1 MSITSFNIRPENEH
15 FLFAGKERTS
25 GKSENIFQSQ
35 KSESILVQRI
45 LLNSV
50 TEIMK
55 SSLNVASVTLQIY
68 ERSQL
73 FEELNSGNCFEICN
87 AYFFICSFRLI
98 GTWFPFTLLYE
109 E

>member
-1 MSITSFNIRPENEH
+1 MGSP
-15 FLFAGKERTS
+15 RTFS
-25 GKSENIFQSQ
+25 SHK

-55 SSLNVASVTLQIY
+55 SSLNVASVTLQIH
-68 ERSQL
+68 ERSRL
-73 FEELNSGNCFEICN
+73 FEELNCGKCFEICN
-87 AYFFICSFRLI
+87 AYFFLCSFTLI
-98 GTWFPFTLLYE
+98 VTWFPFTLLYE